1 MSKILENAVAAN
13 EVEIEVPDSDVDLI
27 FTKLSEHKIATFSEC
42 DENGEIIEGSPVV
55 QAIFVD
61 GNSTYESQWQTPFE
75 NSNPE
80 HKLPTLM
87 AGIQS
92 GQIIEAVGGILATN
106 EFVDV
111 NKITQTI
118 NNTIKVLDPVTGKLK
133 ETAEGLVGKTNF
145 TKVNSQQIFLSSA
158 SVRKSIT
165 IFLIAIYDAK
175 KEVEDKI
182 KQLEAWVLPR
192 ELSKTGIAEN
202 IASNGWGGL
211 FPSTIPPYISLKIHG
226 KRYAPFIIDSVN
238 SSIDAPIDKD
248 GNRLSLSVELTM
260 LSRTAWDAKDVFNL
274 YGN

>member
-1 MSKILENAVAAN
+1 MSNVLENAIAAN

-61 GNSTYESQWQTPFE
+61 GNSAYESQWQTPFE

-92 GQIIEAVGGILATN
+92 GQIIEAVGGIVATN
-106 EFVDV
+106 E
-111 NKITQTI
+111 IAQTI
-118 NNTIKVLDPVTGKLK
+118 SDTIKILDPVTGKLK
-133 ETAEGLVGKTNF
+133 ETMEGLVGKTNF

-182 KQLEAWVLPR
+182 KQLEAWVLPK
-192 ELSKTGIAEN
+192 ELSNAGIAEN
-202 IASNGWGGL
+202 VASNGLGGL

-238 SSIDAPIDKD
+238 SPIDAPIDKD

-260 LSRTAWDAKDVFNL
+260 LSRTAWDAKDIFNL